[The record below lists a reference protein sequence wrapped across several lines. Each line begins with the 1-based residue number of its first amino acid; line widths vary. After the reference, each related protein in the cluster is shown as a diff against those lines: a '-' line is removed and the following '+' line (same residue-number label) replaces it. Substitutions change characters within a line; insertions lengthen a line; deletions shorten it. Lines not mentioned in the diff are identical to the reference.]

1 MPNKACSW
9 LPTVYYL
16 HGSIQAGL
24 ILAGLLVTGQIVK
37 LKPTCGVV
45 GDSKRRE
52 TISNSASL
60 RGIDC
65 ASLPSPSRR
74 PATRQVPPG
83 HPTAHFT
90 LSSSEPSTVNLP
102 VLPNP
107 AMPGRR
113 TDKPSSCMNS
123 ISESKSRLSG
133 QLNEPPAIQ
142 AGGLLP
148 CLAALALA
156 LTVPVREASGQGTVF
171 LANVIANNGSPGLT
185 THIWGP
191 YAMAPDLSLV
201 GFGSND
207 TTTRLAPTNTINFAA
222 HGMTMVGQPGGLP
235 AATTFVQLLGV
246 DAPTSALMPESS
258 LVPVGQIATFR
269 TQTSVAGTIVPI
281 TDTLFGSPGITAGD
295 AFATFE
301 LVAWDNSSNLYS
313 NWTQV
318 SVAWQEGLIAAGKS
332 GLFQVSA
339 IGGGLNV
346 VPYLNNMQDFNSFN
360 LYFGSPPAVVCKPP
374 AQTAEQGSTVTL
386 SAQAS
391 GSPPLGYQWFLNGT
405 NVPANPANNQMTLSN
420 AQFSLSGAWT
430 VVVTNLF
437 GAMTSSPAML
447 GVIAPVERRP
457 VPGVKVTGQ
466 PGSLWDVVCADSL
479 SPAPSWTLLGS
490 VSLSGT
496 PQYYFDLTLPLPP
509 QRFYR
514 AQETAD
520 PLLFPVLD
528 LHMVPAITL
537 TGNIGDS
544 VQVDCINRFGPID
557 AWVTLNTVTLTNA
570 LQLYFDVSAPGQ
582 PQRLY
587 RLVPSP

>member
-1 MPNKACSW
+1 
-9 LPTVYYL
+9 
-16 HGSIQAGL
+16 
-24 ILAGLLVTGQIVK
+24 
-37 LKPTCGVV
+37 
-45 GDSKRRE
+45 
-52 TISNSASL
+52 
-60 RGIDC
+60 
-65 ASLPSPSRR
+65 
-74 PATRQVPPG
+74 
-83 HPTAHFT
+83 
-90 LSSSEPSTVNLP
+90 
-102 VLPNP
+102 
-107 AMPGRR
+107 
-113 TDKPSSCMNS
+113 
-123 ISESKSRLSG
+123 
-133 QLNEPPAIQ
+133 
-142 AGGLLP
+142 
-148 CLAALALA
+148 
-156 LTVPVREASGQGTVF
+156 
-171 LANVIANNGSPGLT
+171 
-185 THIWGP
+185 
-191 YAMAPDLSLV
+191 
-201 GFGSND
+201 
-207 TTTRLAPTNTINFAA
+207 
-222 HGMTMVGQPGGLP
+222 MVGQPGGLG

-246 DAPTSALMPESS
+246 DAPTSALMPENE
-258 LVPVGQIATFR
+258 LVPLGQITTFR
-269 TQTSVAGTIVPI
+269 TQTVVAGTIVPI
-281 TDTLFGSPGITAGD
+281 TDTLFTGGFVGDD
-295 AFATFE
+295 AFGTFE
-301 LVAWDNSSNLYS
+301 LVAWDNSSNVYS
-313 NWTQV
+313 NWTQA
-318 SVAWQEGLIAAGKS
+318 SAAWQQGLIAAGKS

-339 IGGGLNV
+339 IGGGLNIP
-346 VPYLNNMQDFNSFN
+346 PYLNDMQDFNSFN